1 MRRAARM
8 EDFTAEE
15 EEPWYDQQD
24 LEQDLHLAAEL
35 GKTLLER
42 NKELEESL
50 QQMYSTNEEQVQEI
64 EYLTKQLDTLRHV
77 NEQHAKVYE
86 QLDLAA
92 RDLELTNQKL
102 ALESKVAQQKIHGEG
117 RYVNI
122 LLQCKVIRDRRVYKE
137 LRDLEQLRLRR
148 EKRERRRTIHTFP
161 CLKELCTSPR
171 LPPRCEDAFRL
182 HSSSLELG
190 PRPLEQE
197 NDRLQTLVGVLR
209 SQVSQERQ
217 RKERAEREYA
227 VVLQEYSELERQL
240 CEMEGCR
247 FRVQELEAELLEL
260 QQMKQAKTYLLGR
273 EDHLA
278 EALLAPLTQ
287 APEADDPQPGSG
299 DDSGS
304 QDGVS
309 SPAAS
314 PGHAVRKSCSDT
326 ALNAIMAKDPASR
339 HAGNLTLHANSV
351 RKRGMSILREV
362 DEQYHALLEKYEEL
376 LSKCRQ
382 HGAGVRHAGVQT
394 SRPISRDSS
403 WRDLRAGEEGLGEAK
418 AEKSLSQH
426 VEAVDKRLEQSQPE
440 YKALFKEIFS
450 RIQKTKADINAT
462 KVKTH
467 SSK

>member
-1 MRRAARM
+1 M
-8 EDFTAEE
+8 
-15 EEPWYDQQD
+15 D
-24 LEQDLHLAAEL
+24 LEGQ
-35 GKTLLER
+35 T
-42 NKELEESL
+42 
-50 QQMYSTNEEQVQEI
+50 
-64 EYLTKQLDTLRHV
+64 EYLPQCLREV
-77 NEQHAKVYE
+77 LSVGSWT
-86 QLDLAA
+86 
-92 RDLELTNQKL
+92 RDLGLDQMS
-102 ALESKVAQQKIHGEG
+102 AG
-117 RYVNI
+117 
-122 LLQCKVIRDRRVYKE
+122 
-137 LRDLEQLRLRR
+137 
-148 EKRERRRTIHTFP
+148 P
-161 CLKELCTSPR
+161 P
-171 LPPRCEDAFRL
+171 LPPLRCEDAFRL

-197 NDRLQTLVGVLR
+197 NERLQTLVGVLR

-227 VVLQEYSELERQL
+227 AVLQEYSELERQL
-240 CEMEGCR
+240 CDMEGCR
-247 FRVQELEAELLEL
+247 LRVQELEAELLEL

-299 DDSGS
+299 DDSAA

-326 ALNAIMAKDPASR
+326 ALNAIVAKDPASR

-403 WRDLRAGEEGLGEAK
+403 WRDLRGGEEGQGEAK
-418 AEKSLSQH
+418 AGEKSLSQH

>member
-1 MRRAARM
+1 M
-8 EDFTAEE
+8 
-15 EEPWYDQQD
+15 D
-24 LEQDLHLAAEL
+24 LEGQ
-35 GKTLLER
+35 T
-42 NKELEESL
+42 
-50 QQMYSTNEEQVQEI
+50 
-64 EYLTKQLDTLRHV
+64 EYLPQCLREV
-77 NEQHAKVYE
+77 LSVGSWT
-86 QLDLAA
+86 
-92 RDLELTNQKL
+92 RDLGL
-102 ALESKVAQQKIHGEG
+102 
-117 RYVNI
+117 
-122 LLQCKVIRDRRVYKE
+122 DRMSAG
-137 LRDLEQLRLRR
+137 
-148 EKRERRRTIHTFP
+148 P
-161 CLKELCTSPR
+161 P
-171 LPPRCEDAFRL
+171 LPPLRCEDAFRL

-197 NDRLQTLVGVLR
+197 NERLQTLVGVLR

-227 VVLQEYSELERQL
+227 AVLQEYSELERQL
-240 CEMEGCR
+240 CDMEGCR
-247 FRVQELEAELLEL
+247 LRVQELEAELLEL

-287 APEADDPQPGSG
+287 APEADDPQPGNG
-299 DDSGS
+299 DDSAA

-326 ALNAIMAKDPASR
+326 ALNAIVAKDPASR

-403 WRDLRAGEEGLGEAK
+403 WRDLRGGEEGQGEAK
-418 AEKSLSQH
+418 AGEKSLSQH